1 MAYLSGEARAA
12 YVRTMFG
19 RIAPRYD
26 LMNVLL
32 SAGRD
37 RAWRRLAVREAALPP
52 GGRLLDVAT
61 GTGDV
66 ALEALRQE
74 PSSCVVGVDFTP
86 EMMQLG
92 RAKPGAARVRWTGA
106 DALRL
111 PFPDNAFDA
120 VISSFMLRN
129 VSDVP
134 SALAEQRRVVRPGG
148 RVVCLEISHTPL
160 PVFRELFRVYFYRLV
175 PILGSL
181 VGGDREAYSYLPHS
195 LTVFLTAE
203 ELAERM
209 CAAGLRQVRYRRLML
224 GTLALHAGA
233 KAQ

>member
-26 LMNVLL
+26 LMNTLL
-32 SAGRD
+32 SGGHD
-37 RAWRRLAVREAALPP
+37 HTWRRLAVREAALPP
-52 GGRLLDVAT
+52 RGRLLDVAT
-61 GTGDV
+61 GTGDI

-74 PSSCVVGVDFTP
+74 PSSRVVGADFTL

-92 RAKPGAARVRWTGA
+92 RAKPGAAQVRWAGA

-129 VSDVP
+129 LSDVET
-134 SALAEQRRVVRPGG
+134 ALAEQHRVVRPGG

-160 PVFRELFRVYFYRLV
+160 PVFRELFRVYFY
-175 PILGSL
+175 LGSL
-181 VGGDREAYSYLPHS
+181 VGGDPEAYHYLPAS

-203 ELAERM
+203 ELVERM
-209 CAAGLRQVRYRRLML
+209 RAAGLAQVRYRRLML
-224 GTLALHAGA
+224 GTLALHVGI
-233 KAQ
+233 KALV